1 MTNTALPADRQLLVY
16 ARFTEELKAEIRPLI
31 TEDLI
36 EEHRRRPLGQHSDTL
51 MRLLNMFRRAP
62 AYALYSRIPCQEFQV
77 IRLPVTEGSEPTPV
91 DNVIYTDQN
100 EALHAVFL
108 RNLEDLMRS
117 GGAK

>member
-1 MTNTALPADRQLLVY
+1 MTTTALPADRQLLVY
-16 ARFTEELKAEIRPLI
+16 ARFTEELRAEMRPLI

-62 AYALYSRIPCQEFQV
+62 AYALYSRVPCREFQV
-77 IRLPVTEGSEPTPV
+77 IRLPVSEGSAPTPV
-91 DNVIYTDQN
+91 DDVVYTDQN
-100 EALHAVFL
+100 EALPAVFL

-117 GGAK
+117 TGAK

>member
-1 MTNTALPADRQLLVY
+1 MSNTALPADRQLLVY
-16 ARFTEELKAEIRPLI
+16 ARFNEEQQAQMRPLI

-36 EEHRRRPLGQHSDTL
+36 DEHRRRPLGQHSDTL

-62 AYALYSRIPCQEFQV
+62 VFALYSRVPCREFQV
-77 IRLPVTEGSEPTPV
+77 IRLPVVEGSEPIPV
-91 DNVIYTDQN
+91 DDIVYTDQN

-108 RNLEDLMRS
+108 RNLELLMRS

>member
-1 MTNTALPADRQLLVY
+1 
-16 ARFTEELKAEIRPLI
+16 
-31 TEDLI
+31 
-36 EEHRRRPLGQHSDTL
+36 

-62 AYALYSRIPCQEFQV
+62 AYALYSRNPCREFQV
-77 IRLPVTEGSEPTPV
+77 IRLPVQEGSEPTPIDEV
-91 DNVIYTDQN
+91 VYTDQN

>member
-1 MTNTALPADRQLLVY
+1 MSNTALPADRQLLAY
-16 ARFTEELKAEIRPLI
+16 ARFTEELKVQMRPLI

-36 EEHRRRPLGQHSDTL
+36 EEHRRQPLGQHSDTL

-62 AYALYSRIPCQEFQV
+62 AYALYSRTPCLEFQV
-77 IRLPVTEGSEPTPV
+77 IRLPVPEGSEPTPIDDIV
-91 DNVIYTDQN
+91 YTDQN

>member
-1 MTNTALPADRQLLVY
+1 MNTTAQPADRQLVVL
-16 ARFTEELKAEIRPLI
+16 ARFTEELKAQMRPLI

-51 MRLLNMFRRAP
+51 MRLLNIFRRAP
-62 AYALYSRIPCQEFQV
+62 AYALYSRTPCREFQV

-91 DNVIYTDQN
+91 DDVIYTDQN

>member
-1 MTNTALPADRQLLVY
+1 MTTTALPADRQLLVY
-16 ARFTEELKAEIRPLI
+16 ARFTEELRAEMRPLI

-62 AYALYSRIPCQEFQV
+62 AYALYSRVPCREFQV
-77 IRLPVTEGSEPTPV
+77 IRLPVSEGSEPTPV
-91 DNVIYTDQN
+91 DDVVYTDQN

>member
-1 MTNTALPADRQLLVY
+1 MSQTALPADRQLLVH
-16 ARFTEELKAEIRPLI
+16 ARFSEELKAQMRPLI

-62 AYALYSRIPCQEFQV
+62 AYALYSRSACREYQV
-77 IRLPVTEGSEPTPV
+77 IRLPVTEGANPTPIDDIV
-91 DNVIYTDQN
+91 YTDQN